1 MNELK
6 KLENGEMHALDPR
19 WELVQRVAAS
29 TGFRKAARVRD
40 FLLYVCARAL
50 EQHTDEITEQQVGTH
65 VFGRPADYNPG
76 DDNVVRAQA
85 RVLRTKLE
93 QYFAGVEG
101 HAEPIVITIPKGT
114 YVPEFEPRPAAVPI
128 LEHPPAVAP
137 PLDSPRFSAAVVTL
151 SILAAFLTAACIW
164 LVLDRTGSRANRA
177 SASFTAFWDAAMPND
192 QQTVIVVSD
201 HIYGLLQEAAG
212 IPIPLSEYLSG
223 DYQTQAK
230 KLSEASGLES
240 IVPGFSQLHLTGLYS
255 VTDVGLL
262 IGLRQQAAARAKVSS
277 ARYLHMQDFNASNAI
292 LIGTQH
298 TNPWVELFNRNLN
311 FQFEWDFAA
320 KDNYC
325 LNRAPRAG
333 EQSQY
338 RSSLSGA
345 TRIVYGGL
353 AFVPTLTRRGNALLI
368 SGTTMAA
375 SEISTGFIANE
386 KLCRPFLDRLMKESG
401 GKLPYF
407 EVLLKTTS
415 VAGQASLPEV
425 VAYRTIAQ

>member
-1 MNELK
+1 
-6 KLENGEMHALDPR
+6 
-19 WELVQRVAAS
+19 
-29 TGFRKAARVRD
+29 
-40 FLLYVCARAL
+40 
-50 EQHTDEITEQQVGTH
+50 
-65 VFGRPADYNPG
+65 
-76 DDNVVRAQA
+76 
-85 RVLRTKLE
+85 
-93 QYFAGVEG
+93 
-101 HAEPIVITIPKGT
+101 
-114 YVPEFEPRPAAVPI
+114 
-128 LEHPPAVAP
+128 
-137 PLDSPRFSAAVVTL
+137 
-151 SILAAFLTAACIW
+151 
-164 LVLDRTGSRANRA
+164 
-177 SASFTAFWDAAMPND
+177 MPND

-212 IPIPLSEYLSG
+212 TPIPLSEYLSG

-230 KLSEASGLES
+230 KLSEESGLEA
-240 IVPGFSQLHLTGLYS
+240 IVPGFSRLHLTGLYS

-262 IGLRQQAAARAKVSS
+262 IALRPQAAARAKVSS

-325 LNRAPRAG
+325 LNRSPRAG

-386 KLCRPFLDRLMKESG
+386 KLCRPFLDRLMKEAG

-415 VAGQASLPEV
+415 VASQASLPEV